1 MLGAII
7 GDIVGSAYEFNNVKT
22 TDFELISDWSS
33 FTDDSIMTLAVAKWL
48 TGDLEHSPQTLV
60 QIMQEFGRRYPSPM
74 GGYGARFNTWL
85 HSEQPR
91 PYNSWGNGSAMR
103 VSPVGLYA
111 ANLPEALDLARIS
124 AEVTHNHSEGIKGAQ
139 AIAAAVFLAKDG
151 SGKPFIKEFI
161 ERMFGYDLSRKTDD
175 IRRTYAFD
183 ESCQGSVPE
192 AITTFL
198 EGNSFEE
205 TVRLAVSLGGDS
217 DTIAC
222 MAGAIAACLYPIP
235 RHLAEECR
243 KKFADAQDLLL
254 VMDRFEAEY
263 PQTANPLRPAFT
275 PENIS
280 RLREGEVFV
289 FGSNLEGMHMGGA
302 ARVAATR
309 FGAIM
314 GQGVGLQGQSYAIP
328 TMQGGVETIKPYVDE
343 FTEFARQHEELTFY
357 VTRIGCDI
365 AGFRDAEIAPL
376 FAQAYM
382 LDNVI
387 LPETFCRVI
396 EELLNTRKDRLT
408 HAHGITKTLAD
419 ILAELNKEQ
428 HFTTPEKAL
437 ESLYGYLDRFR
448 KSGDDIAF
456 LAIRILL
463 SELQVHEASLFSQG
477 VLNADMLRERV
488 FNADTFTQSCDRAY
502 SAYCRERLCNLIAY
516 LNTFRR
522 YTSAEQLINDLH
534 ELKVMGFNHCGPN
547 ERPYFFSIEADYP
560 VWFFSEGLREHWAEI
575 TSNGV
580 LDSGKMLEVLFKR
593 HERGIRKYGL
603 EAVIRHDYVDDGPCH
618 PEVYFPKKIG
628 TGPVYV
634 QVSDRRYIRS
644 CGEGKGPRSIPD
656 EYESWLA
663 LKLLKKDDNY
673 AEVSRYYIPK
683 RDYTLPVFDY
693 HRGRMEFDSEEEKAA
708 FIKEVLAV
716 NKKKG

>member
-48 TGDLEHSPQTLV
+48 TDDPEHSPQTLV
-60 QIMQEFGRRYPSPM
+60 QIMQEFGHRYPSPM
-74 GGYGARFNTWL
+74 GGYGARFNAWL
-85 HSEQPR
+85 ESEEPR

-124 AEVTHNHSEGIKGAQ
+124 AEVTHNHPEGIKGAQ

-161 ERMFGYDLSRKTDD
+161 ERMFGYDLGRKTDD

-192 AITTFL
+192 AITAFL

-205 TVRLAVSLGGDS
+205 TVRLSVSLGGDS

-222 MAGAIAACLYPIP
+222 MAGAIAACLCPIP

-289 FGSNLEGMHMGGA
+289 FGSNLEGIHMGGA

-357 VTRIGCDI
+357 VTRIGCGI

-376 FAQAYM
+376 FAQTYM

-396 EELLNTRKDRLT
+396 EEQHHT
-408 HAHGITKTLAD
+408 HK
-419 ILAELNKEQ
+419 
-428 HFTTPEKAL
+428 
-437 ESLYGYLDRFR
+437 GY
-448 KSGDDIAF
+448 
-456 LAIRILL
+456 
-463 SELQVHEASLFSQG
+463 
-477 VLNADMLRERV
+477 
-488 FNADTFTQSCDRAY
+488 
-502 SAYCRERLCNLIAY
+502 
-516 LNTFRR
+516 
-522 YTSAEQLINDLH
+522 
-534 ELKVMGFNHCGPN
+534 
-547 ERPYFFSIEADYP
+547 
-560 VWFFSEGLREHWAEI
+560 
-575 TSNGV
+575 
-580 LDSGKMLEVLFKR
+580 
-593 HERGIRKYGL
+593 
-603 EAVIRHDYVDDGPCH
+603 
-618 PEVYFPKKIG
+618 
-628 TGPVYV
+628 
-634 QVSDRRYIRS
+634 
-644 CGEGKGPRSIPD
+644 
-656 EYESWLA
+656 
-663 LKLLKKDDNY
+663 
-673 AEVSRYYIPK
+673 
-683 RDYTLPVFDY
+683 
-693 HRGRMEFDSEEEKAA
+693 
-708 FIKEVLAV
+708 
-716 NKKKG
+716 